1 MHSSRKH
8 KKLCTASIWS
18 TVVDVVEEDEV
29 ELLDEVDEVLD
40 EDDEDVDVLGPNG
53 CKGPKQHSRLPSQPS
68 G

>member
-1 MHSSRKH
+1 MKKIMHRQSFCIKS
-8 KKLCTASIWS
+8 LCTASIWS

-53 CKGPKQHSRLPSQPS
+53 PWDPALR
-68 G
+68 